1 MNAQDTTYKP
11 LPKEVTI
18 KNSPIDRLGLFAVED
33 IEEGHEFGITHT
45 NDSRFEDGYIRTP
58 LGGFINHSEE
68 PNCKLVSID
77 EYWHSGGKKIKSG
90 RNCRKLVS
98 IKKISTEEEITTNY
112 SLYKLD
118 IQRSPMPT

>member
-33 IEEGHEFGITHT
+33 IEEEYEFGITHI

-68 PNCKLVSID
+68 PNCKLISID

-90 RNCRKLVS
+90 RNCRKLIS
-98 IKKISTEEEITTNY
+98 IKNISIEEEITTNY
-112 SLYKLD
+112 SSYKLN